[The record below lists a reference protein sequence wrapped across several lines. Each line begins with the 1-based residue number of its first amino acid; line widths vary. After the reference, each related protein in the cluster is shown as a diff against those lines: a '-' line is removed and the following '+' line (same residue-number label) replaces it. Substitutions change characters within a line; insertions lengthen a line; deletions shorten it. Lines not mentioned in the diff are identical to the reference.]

1 MYSQIKAPA
10 AFSQQKLCARFKV
23 IYLKSFMGGTDRV
36 LFGLISVETK
46 T

>member
-1 MYSQIKAPA
+1 MRARKSKAASVPSA
-10 AFSQQKLCARFKV
+10 KTLHWFQSYLSEV
-23 IYLKSFMGGTDRV
+23 IYGGTDRV